1 MKIPQDCSSIEEV
14 RREIDNIDNEIID
27 LIGKRLSFVRE
38 IIKYKS
44 NAEEIY
50 AKERYHHVIEKRREL
65 AKVYQL
71 NPDVIENIYRVMMDY
86 FIKEQFNLLKTKI

>member
-86 FIKEQFNLLKTKI
+86 FIKEQCNLLKTKI

>member
-14 RREIDNIDNEIID
+14 RREIDNIDNEIIG